1 MGYKN
6 AAKVNAENEFV
17 TIIKQKYKKFDL
29 ISLNGNDEFSEWE
42 GIKNKQKVT
51 KFMGAR
57 TGGARTGPLKFK
69 LFTGKW
75 IIRRNLS

>member
-57 TGGARTGPLKFK
+57 TGPLKFK